1 MQHIQGRHYGQAK
14 LSLNCSQSVGA
25 PDRTGRGMTCAE
37 PLDRAS
43 FANRGDDKV
52 HGRVYTK
59 LCHFS
64 RPGPELGAT
73 LSTALVRIIIK
84 MAELLMNSATIES
97 GAYVDPRTA
106 PLLDALAVRL
116 AAVALDRMRSG
127 VSPVV
132 CP

>member
-1 MQHIQGRHYGQAK
+1 MDYKANLADFAVRSAI
-14 LSLNCSQSVGA
+14 SVA
-25 PDRTGRGMTCAE
+25 P
-37 PLDRAS
+37 
-43 FANRGDDKV
+43 
-52 HGRVYTK
+52 GRVW
-59 LCHFS
+59 
-64 RPGPELGAT
+64 GAMANT
-73 LSTALVRIIIK
+73 ESGRIVVR